1 MIINAFL
8 QARFSSTRLPGK
20 VLKVLAGKT
29 MLEHQIE
36 RLKRSKTINTIV
48 VLTSLD
54 KSDDAIERICKKN
67 HIHCFRGELNDVLS
81 RFTAALAVYPCDNV
95 VRITGD
101 CPLLDWNVVDSIINE
116 HLEKNVDYT
125 SNTIIPTYPDGLDVE
140 VIKSDCLLD
149 VNTHPLKSYEREH
162 VTYSIYQN
170 PDLYTLHNVLNP
182 LGDESHLR
190 WTVDELVDYEF
201 MCTVYNELYTGKPFS
216 THAIRMLLSEK
227 PDISNINKGFYRN
240 EGLSKTLQGLTK

>member
-20 VLKVLAGKT
+20 VLKVLSGKT
-29 MLEHQIE
+29 MLEHQID
-36 RLKRSKTINTIV
+36 RLKISKKIDTIV

-54 KSDDAIERICKKN
+54 ESDDAIESLCEKN
-67 HIHCFRGELNDVLS
+67 DIHCFRGDLKDVLS
-81 RFTAALAVYPCDNV
+81 RFKRALAMYPCDNI

-101 CPLLDWNVVDSIINE
+101 CPLLDWNVVDLIVDE

-140 VIKSDCLLD
+140 VIKSHCLLD
-149 VNTHPLKSYEREH
+149 VDAHASKFYEREH
-162 VTYSIYQN
+162 VTYSIYNN
-170 PDLYTLHNVLNP
+170 PNLYTLHNVLNP

-201 MCTVYNELYTGKPFS
+201 ICTIYNELYTGKPFS
-216 THAIRMLLSEK
+216 TQAIRILLNEK
-227 PDISNINKGFYRN
+227 PDILNINKKFSRN
-240 EGLSKTLQGLTK
+240 EGLTKSLQELTK